1 MNLGNSTRS
10 RATQTPM
17 KLLVLALGMMLA
29 LGLLSA
35 CGQQASDESESSA
48 AADTAATSTVDTAS
62 WKTLGDAFAAKTD
75 DVASSWD
82 SNYYVTTFKAGD
94 SLVRVVAKSNEDAD
108 NKIAELDFLDKDYD
122 SKLLDIIGGLEI
134 VSAEDL
140 TAGVPTQDELDA
152 LVGKTGQEIMDD
164 GWTFQSYFMTG
175 GDETAATYAKDY
187 YAVNLTFDANI
198 SSDKADKDV
207 NGDEMKAAK
216 VSAAENAG
224 VSDAAVDPT
233 LVK

>member
-1 MNLGNSTRS
+1 M
-10 RATQTPM
+10 
-17 KLLVLALGMMLA
+17 
-29 LGLLSA
+29 
-35 CGQQASDESESSA
+35 D
-48 AADTAATSTVDTAS
+48 
-62 WKTLGDAFAAKTD
+62 
-75 DVASSWD
+75 
-82 SNYYVTTFKAGD
+82 YVTTFKAGD